1 MTQRD
6 QIVQQ
11 LKIAHAAMTDVNR
24 IGNAS
29 EKHHSFTALVA
40 IERMLVDKDA
50 LLRFEEPDRR

>member
-1 MTQRD
+1 
-6 QIVQQ
+6 
-11 LKIAHAAMTDVNR
+11 MTDVNR